1 MVAIFGASN
10 PFAAMAAAAASKP
23 ASKEVT
29 LEPAKAASPL
39 DEIQQAGGVYEWQ
52 KKVKR
57 EKLEAM
63 IREQVKAE
71 FAADPN
77 LSPED
82 QQALNSKIADEIARR
97 LREAIEREAKAEA
110 QTGEAKG
117 VIIDI
122 AV

>member
-1 MVAIFGASN
+1 MVASIGASN
-10 PFAAMAAAAASKP
+10 PFAASAVSRPFSRDDTSIGEAKP
-23 ASKEVT
+23 AS
-29 LEPAKAASPL
+29 AL
-39 DEIQQAGGVYEWQ
+39 DEIQQAGGFYEWQ

-63 IREQVKAE
+63 IREQVTRE
-71 FAADPN
+71 FAPDGN

-82 QQALNSKIADEIARR
+82 QQALNSKIAEEIARR